1 MAPSAQSPRAWLL
14 KYGDFLPAGYLAE
27 KSQLSVPISPL
38 DSSHGLD
45 RFLRFLVFW
54 CKSCWWKVEGALLVR
69 SEVLLLSVVPSV
81 HLCGAQSVN
90 AILAKLPPSWRDFV
104 TSRRH
109 RKKQMTLTE
118 LSAAIN
124 VEERARSSNKPSQQL
139 QAHVVE
145 KGGDRK
151 FQKKKKNSPQ
161 KNMNQPKSKKMKKKK
176 EDFICYVCG
185 VSGAPVLMGNGVP
198 AAVRGTGQV
207 YLKLTSGKTLVLK
220 DVLYGLKLVFESN
233 KVVLSKFGT
242 FVGKSYESGGLF
254 RLSV

>member
-1 MAPSAQSPRAWLL
+1 MVPPSIV
-14 KYGDFLPAGYLAE
+14 DVLAT
-27 KSQLSVPISPL
+27 
-38 DSSHGLD
+38 
-45 RFLRFLVFW
+45 
-54 CKSCWWKVEGALLVR
+54 VEGALLVR

-81 HLCGAQSVN
+81 HLCGAQSVLIIVHRGLVN
-90 AILAKLPPSWRDFV
+90 AILAKLPPSWRDFA

-109 RKKQMTLTE
+109 MKKQMTLTE